1 MKTPKAKKLPSGN
14 WRVQLQIDGKR
25 YSCTGTSK
33 KEAENAA
40 KKLYAGF
47 QIEKK
52 SVLTVGKA
60 IDKYID
66 AKEKVLSPST
76 VRGYKTIRKN
86 HLQSLMDINLTELT
100 PLDIQQA
107 ISADQ
112 ASGKS
117 AKTIKNAHGL
127 LSAMLKEFRPNFV
140 SNPKLPQK
148 KPQEVRIFSEEEMKK
163 VWAAS
168 KGTPYELPILLAS
181 WLGLRQSEI
190 KGLRFSDIQ
199 DGRLHIQRAIVK
211 GTNGPVVKGTK
222 TVSGDRWI
230 KLPNV
235 INTLVQEEWAK
246 LEERGVRP
254 DMENY
259 YICPMSASA
268 IYENFIRICEKAG
281 VKPCRFHD
289 LRHFAA
295 SEAHSLG
302 VPDKYAMRRMG
313 HATDNML
320 KTVYQHTMRDKED
333 QFADVIDEHMEELF
347 KQS

>member
-1 MKTPKAKKLPSGN
+1 MRTPKAKKLPSGN

-25 YSCTGTSK
+25 YSCTGASK

-52 SVLTVGKA
+52 SILTVGKA

-127 LSAMLKEFRPNFV
+127 LSAVLKEFRPNFV

-148 KPQEVRIFSEEEMKK
+148 KPQDVRIFSEKEMKK

-211 GTNGPVVKGTK
+211 GTNGPIVKGTK
-222 TVSGDRWI
+222 TISGDRYI
-230 KLPNV
+230 KLPKPIAQLIADEYDRRLPKVNL
-235 INTLVQEEWAK
+235 T
-246 LEERGVRP
+246 
-254 DMENY
+254 D

>member
-25 YSCTGTSK
+25 YSCTGATK
-33 KEAENAA
+33 KDAENEA

-52 SVLTVGKA
+52 SILTVGKA

-66 AKEKVLSPST
+66 SKEKVLSPST

-112 ASGKS
+112 ASGRS

-127 LSAMLKEFRPNFV
+127 LSAMLKEFRPTFI

-148 KPQEVRIFSEEEMKK
+148 KPQEIRIFSEQEMKK

-190 KGLRFSDIQ
+190 KGLKFGDIQ

-211 GTNGPVVKGTK
+211 GTSGPVEKGTK
-222 TVSGDRWI
+222 TVSGDRYI
-230 KLPNV
+230 KLPETIAQLITDEYNRRFPKV
-235 INTLVQEEWAK
+235 NPT
-246 LEERGVRP
+246 
-254 DMENY
+254 D

-333 QFADVIDEHMEELF
+333 QFADVTDEHMGELF